1 MDAITRPIARKL
13 ISELYYNKIFFD
25 FRVMSFLSYKTFHN
39 SGKFSP
45 ERPAS
50 TNVCAQNR

>member
-1 MDAITRPIARKL
+1 MDAITRSIARKL

-25 FRVMSFLSYKTFHN
+25 FRVMSFLSYKTFHK

-50 TNVCAQNR
+50 TNVCAKNR